1 MAPLN
6 KMYLDE
12 IIIHLQKVCETK
24 NAYSTYK
31 QAGWKS
37 TFNKKKMSYVKEK
50 EEHDRL
56 LRMKEM
62 ESLPPE
68 LHKKLL

>member
-6 KMYLDE
+6 KMNLDE

-24 NAYSTYK
+24 NAYATYK

-37 TFNKKKMSYVKEK
+37 TFNKKKMSHIKEK
-50 EEHDRL
+50 EEHD
-56 LRMKEM
+56 
-62 ESLPPE
+62 
-68 LHKKLL
+68 

>member
-1 MAPLN
+1 
-6 KMYLDE
+6 
-12 IIIHLQKVCETK
+12 
-24 NAYSTYK
+24 
-31 QAGWKS
+31 
-37 TFNKKKMSYVKEK
+37 MSYVKEK

-68 LHKKLL
+68 LRKKLL